1 MKHWALCFFIVGLFM
16 APFVGAN
23 TVYRWTD
30 HEGVKHFSRSPPPAD
45 CATESCLEIL
55 GGFDKNI
62 RAREHA
68 EAANRREKL
77 EKQRAEAERHELLRR
92 IVSESQAK
100 QDLKARVL
108 LEGTEVCG
116 SLTAMEQHFRG
127 DYRLR
132 NQLYRDGQCK
142 KLSTDIPYSVIG
154 KDITRKYRGS
164 SQMSYVPVRLSGGD
178 LSVDVWVFGFEVP
191 YSVKW

>member
-108 LEGTEVCG
+108 LELPFTHKSRRPIDAGRCHSIS
-116 SLTAMEQHFRG
+116 SL
-127 DYRLR
+127 
-132 NQLYRDGQCK
+132 N
-142 KLSTDIPYSVIG
+142 V
-154 KDITRKYRGS
+154 
-164 SQMSYVPVRLSGGD
+164 
-178 LSVDVWVFGFEVP
+178 
-191 YSVKW
+191 

>member
-1 MKHWALCFFIVGLFM
+1 M

-30 HEGVKHFSRSPPPAD
+30 HEGLKHFSRSPPPAD

-62 RAREHA
+62 RAREQA
-68 EAANRREKL
+68 EAAKRRENL
-77 EKQRAEAERHELLRR
+77 EKQRAEEEKQRAEEERYELLLR

-108 LEGTEVCG
+108 LAGTVVCG

-127 DYRLR
+127 DYRLMD
-132 NQLYRDGQCK
+132 QLYRDGQCK
-142 KLSTDIPYSVIG
+142 KLTSDIPYSVIG

-191 YSVKW
+191 YVVRW